1 MRCEKCGADI
11 GEKKVCP
18 FCSTPIKNVLVEMGL
33 SARQSNDSEI
43 KMTGYIDDMEDVDQT
58 SVMTSP
64 YIDCMDTGIIVSDAL
79 SSETKGNEVGL
90 KKVEEVSAKFKDKQ
104 GKKKKRKKIKSN
116 GKTEADE
123 KPLSVIPD
131 FEIVE
136 KENKTTKQKIII
148 ACVIVFVCLLLVMCV
163 IGCVSVKKYK
173 KYVSG
178 LKDLNVMVCE
188 ETEAVDNR
196 MFEWEAAVDCLIVR
210 NVKSQQIIEIETP
223 LYDTFVTSSC
233 GNYGAF
239 RTVSSYEV
247 WVEDRSDEGKHKET
261 IYVYELYIVT
271 HYGEKIKVF
280 NVEKQVGEILLL
292 GVTDDGGV
300 VYTDT
305 EQHVSNCVSRKNNIS
320 FDVEIQSL
328 LIYQDELFVFT
339 DINNQLV
346 IKKEGQ
352 GDEIED
358 QIISSSVEQL
368 YYLDSKG
375 DYGLLKELRGIVST
389 DSISRTLAYKCNNRI
404 FKINLYDED
413 NDSLPF
419 SEEALIVDDKTYMT
433 SDLVVVE
440 PGKVNL
446 NGKGKLSINA
456 ENKLCYQQGLYKRKL
471 VLCDEIVALVGTKA
485 YYMYDSKMY
494 EIDVFTKKNKEI
506 SDHKMK
512 VILEKQVE

>member
-18 FCSTPIKNVLVEMGL
+18 FCSTPIKNVLVETEL
-33 SARQSNDSEI
+33 NASYPYDSEI
-43 KMTGYIDDMEDVDQT
+43 KMTRYIDMEDADQT
-58 SVMTSP
+58 SVMISP
-64 YIDCMDTGIIVSDAL
+64 YVDCVSTGIIVSDT
-79 SSETKGNEVGL
+79 SSPVGKRDVAEL
-90 KKVEEVSAKFKDKQ
+90 EKIEGVSAKSQDKQ
-104 GKKKKRKKIKSN
+104 GKIKKRKIIKIN
-116 GKTEADE
+116 AKTEVDE
-123 KPLSVIPD
+123 KYSSVIPD

-136 KENKTTKQKIII
+136 KKGKTTKQKIVIT
-148 ACVIVFVCLLLVMCV
+148 CVIVSVCLLAAICV
-163 IGCVSVKKYK
+163 IGYDLVKKYK

-178 LKDLNVMVCE
+178 LRDLNVIVYE
-188 ETEAVDNR
+188 ETELVDNR
-196 MFEWEAAVDCLIVR
+196 MFEWQEGVNCLIVQ
-210 NVKSQQIIEIETP
+210 NIKSQQIIEIETP
-223 LYDTFVTSSC
+223 QYDTFVTSSC

-247 WVEDRSDEGKHKET
+247 WVEDRSDAGKHKET
-261 IYVYELYIVT
+261 IYVYELYLVT
-271 HYGEKIKVF
+271 QYGEKVKVF
-280 NVEKQVGEILLL
+280 NIEKQVGEILLV

-305 EQHVSNCVSRKNNIS
+305 EKHVSNCVSRKNNIS

-328 LIYQDELFVFT
+328 LIYPDGLFVFI
-339 DINNQLV
+339 DVNNQLI

-358 QIISSSVEQL
+358 QIVSSSVEKL

-375 DYGLLKELRGIVST
+375 DYGLLKEMQGVVST
-389 DSISRTLAYKCNNRI
+389 DSISRTLAYKSNNRV
-404 FKINLYDED
+404 FKINLLNED

-419 SEEALIVDDKTYMT
+419 LEEALIVDDKTYMT

-446 NGKGKLSINA
+446 NGKGKLSINT
-456 ENKLCYQQGLYKRKL
+456 EKRLCYQQGLYKHKL

-485 YYMYDSKMY
+485 YYMHDSRMY

>member
-18 FCSTPIKNVLVEMGL
+18 FCSTPIKNVLVETGL
-33 SARQSNDSEI
+33 SASQPYDSEI
-43 KMTGYIDDMEDVDQT
+43 KMMGNIDMEDVDQT

-64 YIDCMDTGIIVSDAL
+64 YIDYMSTGIIVSDAL
-79 SSETKGNEVGL
+79 SPVTKGEDVEL
-90 KKVEEVSAKFKDKQ
+90 KKIEEVSAEPRDKQ
-104 GKKKKRKKIKSN
+104 GKIKKRKIIKLN
-116 GKTEADE
+116 AKTEADE
-123 KPLSVIPD
+123 KYSSVIPD
-131 FEIVE
+131 FDIVE
-136 KENKTTKQKIII
+136 KESKTTKQKIII
-148 ACVIVFVCLLLVMCV
+148 TCVIVVVCLLLGMCV
-163 IGCVSVKKYK
+163 IGYVSVKEYK
-173 KYVSG
+173 KYVSS
-178 LKDLNVMVCE
+178 LRDLNVIVYE
-188 ETEAVDNR
+188 ETELVDNR
-196 MFEWEAAVDCLIVR
+196 MFEWQEGEDCLTVR
-210 NVKSQQIIEIETP
+210 NIKSQQIIEIETS

-247 WVEDRSDEGKHKET
+247 WVEDRSEAGKHKET
-261 IYVYELYIVT
+261 IYVYELYLVT
-271 HYGEKIKVF
+271 QYGEKVKVF
-280 NVEKQVGEILLL
+280 NTEKQVGEILLL
-292 GVTDDGGV
+292 GVTDGGGV

-305 EQHVSNCVSRKNNIS
+305 EKHVSNCVSRKNNIS

-328 LIYQDELFVFT
+328 LIYPDGLFVFT
-339 DINNQLV
+339 DVNNQLL

-358 QIISSSVEQL
+358 QIVSSSVERL

-375 DYGLLKELRGIVST
+375 DYGLLKEMQGVVST
-389 DSISRTLAYKCNNRI
+389 DSISRTLAYKCNNGI
-404 FKINLYDED
+404 FKINLLNED

-419 SEEALIVDDKTYMT
+419 LEEALIIDDKTYMT

-446 NGKGKLSINA
+446 NGKGKLSINT
-456 ENKLCYQQGLYKRKL
+456 ENRLCYYQGLYKRKL
-471 VLCDEIVALVGTKA
+471 VFCDEIVALVGTKA

-512 VILEKQVE
+512 VILEK